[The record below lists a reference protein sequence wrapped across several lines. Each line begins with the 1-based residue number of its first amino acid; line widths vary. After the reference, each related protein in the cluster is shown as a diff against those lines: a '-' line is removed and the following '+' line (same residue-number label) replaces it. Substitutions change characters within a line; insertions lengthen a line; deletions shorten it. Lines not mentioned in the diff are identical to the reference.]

1 MVRSVLV
8 VDDDAEFRALAVRIL
23 VGWGH
28 TVVAEAGTVAEALRR
43 IAELQPDLALV
54 DVGLPDGDGFALTR
68 QLQSLPRA
76 PQVVLISSDSD
87 STTEPEAR
95 RSGASA
101 FFRKDELASE
111 QLRRCVQEGPR

>member
-28 TVVAEAGTVAEALRR
+28 TVVAEAGTVADALRR
-43 IAELQPDLALV
+43 TAELQPDLALV
-54 DVGLPDGDGFALTR
+54 DVGLPDGDGFTLTR
-68 QLQSLPRA
+68 QLQFLPRP

-87 STTEPEAR
+87 STTEQEALKF
-95 RSGASA
+95 GASA

-111 QLRRCVQEGPR
+111 RFRLCVQEGPR